1 MRKINSRNLTKHD
14 IEGSQREIKVIN
26 IWGSLGRPGR
36 ETADRGNETESEASR
51 WVSFGEVLHN
61 LVPVMSV
68 GGQTLSLEHKSS
80 LRKIPFPG
88 CTIVSAK

>member
-14 IEGSQREIKVIN
+14 KE
-26 IWGSLGRPGR
+26 GSLGIPGR
-36 ETADRGNETESEASR
+36 ETAEQIGETTNETESEASR